1 MRILD
6 DLKIKIGEDLIPI
19 INKIRQN
26 KDLVDQAASLYQ
38 KTMDEFCAQYKGKA
52 LENVKLF
59 KEVETTQIQKLSQ
72 MYERVA
78 TLMEYSLRQTQYV
91 DDSIG
96 KQIHTQLQPGEVK
109 SND

>member
-6 DLKIKIGEDLIPI
+6 EIKIGEDLKAI
-19 INKIRQN
+19 INKINQN
-26 KDLVDQAASLYQ
+26 KELIDQAVSLYQ

-59 KEVETTQIQKLSQ
+59 KESEIAQIQKLSN
-72 MYERVA
+72 MYGKTA
-78 TLMEYSLRQTQYV
+78 SLIEYSLRQTQYV
-91 DDSIG
+91 DNSIS
-96 KQIHTQLQPGEVK
+96 KEIHTQLQPGEGK